1 MRSFRALLI
10 EEVVALKSF
19 RIFGCCSLLICCIV
33 FLFSSSVSAH
43 RGRTDSSGGHID
55 HSTGEYHYHHG
66 HSAHQ
71 HTDLDGDGNPDCP
84 YNFDDQTGTTSG
96 SSSNG
101 SSSSSVTSAQPEDKQ
116 RYTWW
121 EIILLVAFCLLI
133 LPFGIIMFGVPI
145 FLIALKLFSLFKN
158 IFARIFKK

>member
-1 MRSFRALLI
+1 MRFFRHF
-10 EEVVALKSF
+10 V
-19 RIFGCCSLLICCIV
+19 RCSLLICCIILL
-33 FLFSSSVSAH
+33 FLPSVSAH
-43 RGRTDSSGGHID
+43 RGRTDSRGGHID
-55 HSTGEYHYHHG
+55 HSTGEYHYHHDY
-66 HSAHQ
+66 SAHQ
-71 HTDLDGDGNPDCP
+71 HTDLNGDGIPDCP
-84 YNFDDQTGTTSG
+84 YDFDDQTGSASG

-101 SSSSSVTSAQPEDKQ
+101 SSSNGSSSSASTSAQPEDKQ

-121 EIILLVAFCLLI
+121 GIILLVAFCILA